1 MVYPISYRRPAHVS
15 RTSSARGSLSGN
27 DKQKSIDES
36 VRSGSSGMSHG
47 IPEALSFDRI
57 ISGGTCPVSPAPAL
71 RTLVDGPADVDLADG
86 EPSRAP
92 PVTS

>member
-36 VRSGSSGMSHG
+36 VRSGSSGMS
-47 IPEALSFDRI
+47 LSFDRI